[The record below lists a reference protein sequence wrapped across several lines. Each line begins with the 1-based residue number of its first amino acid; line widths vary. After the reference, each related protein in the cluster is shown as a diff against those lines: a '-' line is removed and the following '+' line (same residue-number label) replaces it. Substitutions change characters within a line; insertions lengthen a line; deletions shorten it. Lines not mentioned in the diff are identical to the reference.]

1 MNMGGKAIKMN
12 TEFAERAVDMGLD
25 ANPIKGMYSYSD
37 QYSEVVYRNLGTRL
51 LNGDHPTDGLDTPLI
66 GIFIKAPDWDNYRY
80 VGYVSNLY
88 KFIGND
94 VLNQR
99 IRESISSVGMPIMTE
114 NTIFTYDYTRMRNEI
129 IIQNGQQ
136 VPNAG
141 DVLPVMIVNNSYNGT
156 RAASVAFGISMDYR
170 QSRVTFGFN
179 LGEIRQVHIANSNT
193 RMSSAINS
201 YVRVFTDNIANM
213 ITQSFS
219 SRLSEEEMLG
229 VLDVIEGFGK
239 KRREAVSALLD
250 EIQQSQELPSA
261 WQMFLAIVRYSSFEP
276 NLNIKRMMENAA
288 ESVLV
293 IPPRMYDVLERLEQ
307 E

>member
-1 MNMGGKAIKMN
+1 M
-12 TEFAERAVDMGLD
+12 TTTFAERAADMGLD
-25 ANPIKGMYSYSD
+25 ANPIKGMYSYAD
-37 QYSEVVYRNLGTRL
+37 QYSEVVYRDLGTRL
-51 LNGDHPTDGLDTPLI
+51 LNGDHPTDGLDSPLM
-66 GIFIKAPDWDNYRY
+66 GIFIKAVDWVDYRY
-80 VGYVSNLY
+80 VGYVSKLY

-99 IRESISSVGMPIMTE
+99 IRENILSVGMPIMTE
-114 NTIFTYDYTRMRNEI
+114 NTIFTYDHTRMRNEI

-170 QSRVTFGFN
+170 QNRVTFGFG
-179 LGEIRQVHIANSNT
+179 LGELRQVHIASSNT
-193 RMSSAINS
+193 SVSSAINS
-201 YVRVFTDNIANM
+201 FIGVFTDNIADM

-250 EIQQSQELPSA
+250 EIQQNDALPSA